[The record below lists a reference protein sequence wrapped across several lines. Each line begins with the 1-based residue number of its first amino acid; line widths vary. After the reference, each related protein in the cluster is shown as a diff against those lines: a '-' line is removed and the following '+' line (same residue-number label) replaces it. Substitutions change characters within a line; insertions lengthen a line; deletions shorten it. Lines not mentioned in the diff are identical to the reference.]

1 MEFDPSPLKPH
12 IKEILEK
19 SDSSNISTKA
29 VREALAIKFP
39 GINIPFYKAAINA
52 LTQEVFNNM
61 GDSDDESDAGEEEE
75 DDEDIKPR
83 LPSTKITK
91 KKLVI
96 PSPYTSQPTPT
107 SSAPTAGLAGL
118 SRSDDLS
125 MNMNIALGGKT
136 RDEAEFIQ
144 ATATRLAQIMYE
156 KQMQQ
161 QEAEREKSRR
171 AAEKKKKINLGLGRK
186 SKVVHPPGGTG
197 SPHNRA
203 GSDSPPVKRKA
214 NQSGMNRLWNV
225 SPAMSAVCGGATQL
239 TRFDCP
245 RLIWVYIKAH
255 GSQHPED
262 GRIIVPDE
270 LLFQVLPEEHCSMFH
285 VGKYV
290 KLHLLTPV

>member
-1 MEFDPSPLKPH
+1 
-12 IKEILEK
+12 
-19 SDSSNISTKA
+19 
-29 VREALAIKFP
+29 
-39 GINIPFYKAAINA
+39 
-52 LTQEVFNNM
+52 M

-197 SPHNRA
+197 SPVR
-203 GSDSPPVKRKA
+203 SSLPPS
-214 NQSGMNRLWNV
+214 N
-225 SPAMSAVCGGATQL
+225 
-239 TRFDCP
+239 
-245 RLIWVYIKAH
+245 
-255 GSQHPED
+255 
-262 GRIIVPDE
+262 
-270 LLFQVLPEEHCSMFH
+270 LL
-285 VGKYV
+285 
-290 KLHLLTPV
+290 LHLAHASKRRLNGGDDSIIELEATLLPSSEKRTNPE